1 MGGLAIRMIAARTP
15 PLRIRLPPPGA
26 AAHALPGRGSR
37 MLRSAQ
43 KMPRPSLQ
51 EKRGILCS
59 HPCCKKVKKP
69 KI

>member
-15 PLRIRLPPPGA
+15 PLRIGLPRPGA
-26 AAHALPGRGSR
+26 AAHALPGRGSP

-43 KMPRPSLQ
+43 KMPRPSPW
-51 EKRGILCS
+51 EKRGMPSSL
-59 HPCCKKVKKP
+59 PYCKKVKKP